1 MMKSWTPCF
10 QREPHRI
17 VGITILLCSLT
28 FGMPSVFADE
38 YFTEVEIDEIR
49 AAQEIDK
56 RVSLLLE
63 IAQVRLVHLG
73 LIEAE
78 VSIEETPIST
88 VDRNRHSDPQ
98 SRGGERNRGDRGGE
112 RPPRERTF
120 PIQQDRVTPG
130 YYQALEETMD
140 NIDDAYERNR
150 VDIRKPLESLK
161 VFTEETIPLLRRFE
175 AANEAEKTASGRCD
189 HAGRTGFGRRSER
202 PRNCPEDPR
211 SGSRSER
218 TRVHLPKDSPRT

>member
-1 MMKSWTPCF
+1 
-10 QREPHRI
+10 
-17 VGITILLCSLT
+17 
-28 FGMPSVFADE
+28 MPSVFADD

-63 IAQVRLVHLG
+63 IAQIRLVHLG

-78 VSIEETPIST
+78 ESIEETPISA
-88 VDRNRHSDPQ
+88 VDRTLIRIL
-98 SRGGERNRGDRGGE
+98 NRGAADEIEAVEEERGPLE
-112 RPPRERTF
+112 NELSQFNRAELLR
-120 PIQQDRVTPG
+120 G

-175 AANEAEKTASGRCD
+175 AENEAEEIALEDAITQVELALEGAESALEIVPKTLD
-189 HAGRTGFGRRSER
+189 Q
-202 PRNCPEDPR
+202 
-211 SGSRSER
+211 
-218 TRVHLPKDSPRT
+218 K

>member
-1 MMKSWTPCF
+1 MKSWTPCF
-10 QREPHRI
+10 QRAPHRI
-17 VGITILLCSLT
+17 VGIAILLGSLT
-28 FGMPSVFADE
+28 FGIPAVFADD

-78 VSIEETPIST
+78 VSIEETPISA
-88 VDRNRHSDPQ
+88 VDRTVIRILNPGAADEIEAIEEERGPLENELSQ
-98 SRGGERNRGDRGGE
+98 FSRTELLR
-112 RPPRERTF
+112 
-120 PIQQDRVTPG
+120 G

-175 AANEAEKTASGRCD
+175 AENEAEEIALEDAITQVELALEGAESALEIVPKTLD
-189 HAGRTGFGRRSER
+189 Q
-202 PRNCPEDPR
+202 
-211 SGSRSER
+211 
-218 TRVHLPKDSPRT
+218 KQK